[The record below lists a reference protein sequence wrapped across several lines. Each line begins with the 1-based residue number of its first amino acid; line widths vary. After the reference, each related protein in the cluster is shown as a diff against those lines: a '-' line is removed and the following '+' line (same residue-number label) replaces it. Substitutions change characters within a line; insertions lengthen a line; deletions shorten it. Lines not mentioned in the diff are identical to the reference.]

1 MHQTL
6 LNNGWRLRKA
16 NADPNYHR
24 PQLSPVGWIPA
35 TVPGNVHLDLVAAG
49 IIPDPFARR
58 YEVGA
63 QWIDEADWTY
73 ECEFSW
79 EPRGS
84 SDRRVLRFEGLDTI
98 CRLFLNDYLIGES
111 DNMFAPLDL
120 DVTETLVRGTN
131 TLRVEFSSAV
141 RVSKDRRTAWFAS
154 HGLPQNFVMF
164 DERAFVRKAGYMS
177 GWDWGPRLV
186 GAGIWKEVRLLEFTN
201 RIEDVELIVEPQ
213 EDGRFRVRC
222 TVETTVPEPVKF
234 DFGLGSSETTVLGT
248 EISDQHAEWLL
259 EGGLWWPRGMG
270 EQVLHTLEIRLE
282 SGDVQRRKFGLRT
295 VEFKRE
301 ADSVGESFEFFVNGK
316 PVWARGANWIPND
329 SFPGR
334 IRDGEI
340 HDQIA
345 RFVELNMN
353 MLRVWGG
360 GLYESEAFY
369 DACDE
374 LGVLVWQDFPY
385 ACMYYPDDKPWQEVA
400 RAEAEHHIKRLRHRA
415 SLALWCGN
423 NENLVMFQTRWGGP
437 GIIPDTYYGQN
448 IYDRVLPDAV
458 QRLDSGRSYIASSPV
473 GMSPEDSIPI
483 GPERNANMGYYGDS
497 HYWDVWHGRGD
508 WTYYRDSTTRFSS
521 EFGFA
526 SSCSLAGWNLCL
538 SGEDWHP
545 FPNAVHHHHNK
556 TGKPWDTFL
565 GYVTL
570 HYPNPET
577 LEDWTY
583 YSQLNQRDAMR
594 FGVEFFRRS
603 EICRGSLIWQA
614 NDCWPVQSWA
624 LQDYARVLKP
634 AAFEMARA
642 YADVMISIDYVA
654 DESEAQV
661 WVVNDSLQPI
671 ESSLEMEVVN
681 TLDGSIVDLIQ
692 RFVNLQANQR
702 ELVYSLN
709 TKELDRSKTA
719 VRFKLSGFDNSE
731 RWLLLAE
738 PKETEVTMSPI
749 EVRETETGLALDIRG
764 FVADLVVWDRENLA
778 AIQHPKIQQPGWAPM
793 TAVNETLHY
802 RTVSPIR
809 HLRIR
814 SLAGE
819 HEVVWLSASQVRNLE
834 PSSR

>member
-6 LNNGWRLRKA
+6 LNSGWRLRQA
-16 NADPNYHR
+16 TSGPGYHR
-24 PQLSPVGWIPA
+24 PQLCPVDGIPA

-49 IIPDPFARR
+49 MISDPFARR
-58 YEVGA
+58 YEAGV
-63 QWIDEADWTY
+63 QWVDEADWTY

-84 SDRRVLRFEGLDTI
+84 DDRRVLRFGGLDTVCQI
-98 CRLFLNDYLIGES
+98 FLNGNLIGES
-111 DNMFAPLDL
+111 DNMFVPLEL
-120 DVTETLVRGTN
+120 DVTDTLVMGAN
-131 TLRVEFSSAV
+131 TLRIEFKSAV
-141 RVSKDRRTAWFAS
+141 HTGDERRRAWFDL

-186 GAGIWKEVRLLEFTN
+186 GAGIWQDVHLLEFTN
-201 RIEDVELIVEPQ
+201 RIEDVAFTIQPQ
-213 EDGRFRVRC
+213 GNGRFVVRC
-222 TVETTVPEPVKF
+222 EVETTVPEGAMF
-234 DFGLGSSETTVLGT
+234 ELNLGSNETKIISSEIGNQ
-248 EISDQHAEWLL
+248 SAEWLL

-270 EQVLHTLEIRLE
+270 QQVLHSLAVQLE
-282 SGDVQRRKFGLRT
+282 SGDTQNRKFGLRSI
-295 VEFKRE
+295 EFKRE
-301 ADSVGESFEFFVNGK
+301 ADAVGESFEFFVNGK

-334 IRDGEI
+334 ISDTEI

-345 RFVELNMN
+345 RFAELNMN

-385 ACMYYPDDKPWQEVA
+385 ACMYYPDDKPWQESA
-400 RAEAEHHIKRLRHRA
+400 RNEAEHHIKRLRHRA

-423 NENLVMFQTRWGGP
+423 NENLVMFHTRWGGP
-437 GIIPDTYYGQN
+437 GIIPDTYFGQH
-448 IYDRVLPDAV
+448 IYDEVLPNAV
-458 QRLDSGRSYIASSPV
+458 NRLDPGRSYIASSPI
-473 GMSPEDSIPI
+473 GMSPDESIPI
-483 GPERNANMGYYGDS
+483 GPERNAGMGLYGDS

-508 WTYYRDSTTRFSS
+508 WVHYRDSTTRFSS

-526 SSCSLAGWNLCL
+526 SSCSLAGWQKCL
-538 SGEDWHP
+538 GEKDWQP
-545 FPNAVHHHHNK
+545 FPLPVHHHHNK
-556 TGKPWDTFL
+556 TGKPWETFL

-570 HYPNPET
+570 HYPRPET

-594 FGVEFFRRS
+594 FGVEFFRRN

-624 LQDYARVLKP
+624 LQDYARMLKP
-634 AAFEMARA
+634 AGFEMARA

-654 DESEAQV
+654 GESEAHF
-661 WVVNDSLQPI
+661 WVVNDSLEALETTLEI
-671 ESSLEMEVVN
+671 ELIS
-681 TLDGSIVDLIQ
+681 TLDGSVLDRTQ
-692 RFVNLQANQR
+692 REMKLAANQR
-702 ELVYSLN
+702 GAVYSLKTGN
-709 TKELDRSKTA
+709 DPTRTA
-719 VRFKLSGFDNSE
+719 VRCRLADVQDSE

-738 PKETEVTMSPI
+738 PKLI
-749 EVRETETGLALDIRG
+749 EFGTCIISAIESDGELRLEIKG
-764 FVADLVVWDRENLA
+764 FVADLVVWDQKDLA
-778 AIQHPKIQQPGWAPM
+778 AVQSQNIQQPGWAPK
-793 TAVNETLHY
+793 TAANETLQY
-802 RTVSPIR
+802 RTVNPIR
-809 HLRIR
+809 QLRIR

-819 HEVVWLSASQVRNLE
+819 HEVVWLPANRTRNLE
-834 PSSR
+834 PSAR